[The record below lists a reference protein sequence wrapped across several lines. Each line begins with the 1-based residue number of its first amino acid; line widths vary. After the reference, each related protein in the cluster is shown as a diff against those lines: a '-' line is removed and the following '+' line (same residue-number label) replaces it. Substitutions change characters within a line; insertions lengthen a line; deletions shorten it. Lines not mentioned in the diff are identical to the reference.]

1 MAVVGLDGCR
11 SGWVAARIDGRSRTI
26 HFLMPNGQASAL
38 DALLDL
44 EFKRAAIDMPIGL
57 PERGYRDC
65 DIEARKLLGANASRV
80 FLGARRDVLTAQFLA
95 TLNAALKRAGE
106 PGVSAQLYGL
116 KAKLGEADAFV
127 RANPD
132 IDIREA
138 HPELVFQRLNKG
150 VTVPRKRDQAGI
162 DLRLALLKRD
172 GFKDIDAWCG
182 NRPRGSGARP
192 DDVLDACAM
201 AIAARD
207 FSTKRVV
214 PRGKVPRD
222 AAGLPMQIWY

>member
-11 SGWVAARIDGRSRTI
+11 NGWVAVRISGRARAIRFLTPDGK
-26 HFLMPNGQASAL
+26 ASAL
-38 DALLDL
+38 DALLTMR
-44 EFKRAAIDMPIGL
+44 FKCAAIDMPIGL

-65 DIEARKLLGANASRV
+65 DREARKLLGANASRV
-80 FLGARRDVLTAQFLA
+80 FLGARRGVLAAQSLA
-95 TLNAALKRAGE
+95 PLNAALKRAGE

-138 HPELVFQRLNKG
+138 HPELVFQRLNKDKP
-150 VTVPRKRDQAGI
+150 VPRKRDRAGI
-162 DLRLALLKRD
+162 DLRIALLKRD
-172 GFKDIDAWCG
+172 GFKDIEAWCG
-182 NRPRGSGARP
+182 NRPRGSGSKP
-192 DDVLDACAM
+192 DDILDACAM

-207 FSTKRVV
+207 FSTRRVV

-222 AAGLPMQIWY
+222 ATGLPMQIWY